1 MIKISPLGMISI
13 AILVKRWNG
22 SENTERKGF
31 VRSLLQSGNE
41 LQIHLGLQD
50 LFKIA
55 DEQFKTIG
63 LYSAEACP
71 TEMLKSIYTNGV
83 SLLKDYGKESFDG
96 SDLTGLILE
105 AKREIALHFC
115 NMFKADHF
123 EQLPMPEF
131 GHEMPDPGDEGTAEG
146 AIAAA
151 KVIVK
156 HLPKELKLTIPPQQ
170 PEDGITF
177 GSFPESHK
185 LS

>member
-1 MIKISPLGMISI
+1 MISI

-105 AKREIALHFC
+105 AKREIALYFI
-115 NMFKADHF
+115 NMFKAGHF
-123 EQLPMPEF
+123 EQLPLPEF
-131 GHEMPDPGDEGTAEG
+131 GYKMPPATEQRVHMSKRNSDLNTLAYKTASKGSTLLDGSGSQIEIDENPGQGQEDPN
-146 AIAAA
+146 
-151 KVIVK
+151 
-156 HLPKELKLTIPPQQ
+156 
-170 PEDGITF
+170 
-177 GSFPESHK
+177 
-185 LS
+185 